1 MLEIN
6 GGNSHNYDGL
16 EVEDLNYYVDNRP
29 GKMRTIRRITL
40 KKVASLSAPKQQN
53 MNLIR
58 IGGRITDARNF
69 VKEIKPYMI
78 NLFIGSGKCNFD
90 LLIVMFEF
98 LFKKFAPS
106 IYSGY
111 MFQSSAVGYQFFH
124 S

>member
-6 GGNSHNYDGL
+6 EGNSHNYDGL
-16 EVEDLNYYVDNRP
+16 EVEDLNYYVDNCP

-69 VKEIKPYMI
+69 VKEIKPYMKG
-78 NLFIGSGKCNFD
+78 F
-90 LLIVMFEF
+90 
-98 LFKKFAPS
+98 
-106 IYSGY
+106 
-111 MFQSSAVGYQFFH
+111 
-124 S
+124 